1 MQLTVESDELGGS
14 ATREAPIEPSQG
26 MGAAEEPEGDDD
38 VADKKDNDVDDK
50 KTDDVNGSKKTFS
63 HDALIFVMIY
73 LCTEPLAFLDIAE
86 EPKPIGP
93 SNSDISPAKLLASA
107 AASAQAA
114 GDNTNGV
121 IGGGGTAGRGGKPP
135 TLEEKKVAALEDAA
149 RNAAASARATMDI
162 AQTTRSRLAADAS
175 EALVQSYKDDIKE
188 LKEEM
193 AEMSD
198 EEEKEASKKKLK
210 ALIVLREDA
219 KRQRIETLTAAAEGP
234 ASSLRLAAAPTVA
247 PAAAQIAPPTAAEV
261 PAPAPVTATC

>member
-1 MQLTVESDELGGS
+1 MQPNLESDELGGS
-14 ATREAPIEPSQG
+14 ATRETSVEVSQG
-26 MGAAEEPEGDDD
+26 MGAAEEKKDDADDD
-38 VADKKDNDVDDK
+38 DADDK
-50 KTDDVNGSKKTFS
+50 DVNGSKKTGS

-93 SNSDISPAKLLASA
+93 TNSDISPAKLLASA

-114 GDNTNGV
+114 GDDTN
-121 IGGGGTAGRGGKPP
+121 GGGGTGGRGGKPH

-162 AQTTRSRLAADAS
+162 ALTTRSRLAADAS
-175 EALVQSYKDDIKE
+175 EALVQSLKDDIKE

-198 EEEKEASKKKLK
+198 EEEKAASKKKLE
-210 ALIVLREDA
+210 ALKVLREDA
-219 KRQRIETLTAAAEGP
+219 KRQRIEKLKVAAEGP
-234 ASSLRLAAAPTVA
+234 VTSLSLAVAATVVPEAARIAAPTV
-247 PAAAQIAPPTAAEV
+247 TALEV
-261 PAPAPVTATC
+261 PAPAPTSPMLDGE